1 MNREEFDV
9 VDHEKEECKIKA
21 YKTPGK
27 LKWKFMNFTV
37 TKILREIK

>member
-27 LKWKFMNFTV
+27 KITSKFMKFTHLDF
-37 TKILREIK
+37 T

>member
-27 LKWKFMNFTV
+27 FTWKFMKFTYLDF
-37 TKILREIK
+37 T